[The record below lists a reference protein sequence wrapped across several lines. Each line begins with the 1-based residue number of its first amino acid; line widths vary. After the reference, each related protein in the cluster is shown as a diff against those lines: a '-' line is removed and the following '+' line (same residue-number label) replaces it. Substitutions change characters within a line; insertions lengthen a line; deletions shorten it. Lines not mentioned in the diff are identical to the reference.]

1 MEQRIID
8 FIAGLRSAG
17 VRISIAESADA
28 FRAIETLGVQD
39 RERFRV
45 ALRTTLVKESFAV
58 GGIGVAVGGIGVAVG
73 GIGVAVGGIG
83 VAVGGIGVAV
93 GGIGVAVG
101 GIGVAVGGIGVAVI
115 DQEYTFPT
123 KNR

>member
-45 ALRTTLVKESFAV
+45 ALRTTLVKESQDVPTF
-58 GGIGVAVGGIGVAVG
+58 
-73 GIGVAVGGIG
+73 
-83 VAVGGIGVAV
+83 
-93 GGIGVAVG
+93 
-101 GIGVAVGGIGVAVI
+101 
-115 DQEYTFPT
+115 DQLFPLYFG
-123 KNR
+123 NDAPPPCRM